1 MRRILPFLLATLA
14 ALPAAGEGAGDFLSG
29 GKASLDLRY
38 RFEDVSQE
46 GLAEDA
52 EANTLRL
59 RLGLASGKVAGFSAL
74 VEGDHVFAIGSDHY
88 NDTRN
93 GEIAY
98 PVVADPEGTDLNQAW
113 LQYEGARGTVV
124 RAGRQRIALDDERF
138 VGAVGWRQ
146 NEQTFDSLR
155 FDTKALPRTTVT
167 YAYVDRVQ
175 RVYGPDEGVPP
186 AALLSDS
193 HLLNVKLAPLPVGT
207 LTFYGYFLDF
217 ANAPQLSSDT
227 FGLRDDGEHAFGER
241 WKLGWTLEYA
251 QQSDA
256 GANPAQVDAAYTRL
270 ELRLQSGMATFTAGN
285 ERLGGERG
293 DFAATA
299 NPAFQTPLATLHRWQ
314 GWADKFLTT
323 PSAGIDDR
331 YLGLGIKFAGW
342 NGQVAWHD
350 FGAEATG
357 ASYGSEWDL
366 SVARK
371 FANRYDFLVKYAD
384 YAADGLFTDTTKFWV
399 QFAASF

>member
-1 MRRILPFLLATLA
+1 MRRIPPFLLATLA
-14 ALPAAGEGAGDFLSG
+14 ALPASGEGIGDFLREG
-29 GKASLDLRY
+29 QASLDLRY
-38 RFEDVSQE
+38 RLEGVSQD

-59 RLGLASGKVAGFSAL
+59 RLGLKSGKVAGFSAL
-74 VEGDHVFAIGSDHY
+74 VEGDHVLAIGGDHY

-93 GEIAY
+93 GETAY

-113 LQYEGARGTVV
+113 LQYEGSHGALL
-124 RAGRQRIALDDERF
+124 RAGRQRIGLDDERF
-138 VGAVGWRQ
+138 IGSVGWRQ
-146 NEQTFDSLR
+146 NEQTFDAFR
-155 FDTKALPRTTVT
+155 IETKALPRSTVN

-175 RVYGPDEGVPP
+175 RVFGPDDGAPP

-193 HLLNVKLAPLPVGT
+193 HLLNVKLAPMAVGT

-217 ANAPQLSSDT
+217 ANVPQLSSGT
-227 FGLRDDGEHAFGER
+227 LGLRDDGERAFGER

-251 QQSDA
+251 RQKDA
-256 GANPAQVDAAYTRL
+256 GDNAADIDASYSRL
-270 ELRLQSGMATFTAGN
+270 ELRLQSGSATMTAGR
-285 ERLGGERG
+285 ELLGGERG
-293 DFAATA
+293 DFTVAE

-331 YLGLGIKFAGW
+331 YLGVGIKLAGW

-357 ASYGSEWDL
+357 ASYGTEWDF
-366 SVARK
+366 SVGKK
-371 FANRYDFLVKYAD
+371 FADRYDLLVKYAD
-384 YAADGLFTDTTKFWV
+384 YAADGYLTDTTKFWV